1 MSSTSQST
9 REKIAIDIVS
19 VLKQIDNPKPIL
31 VTREPIK
38 PADVSQAQMPALLI
52 RTLGETRSD
61 EAMGSTLTRL
71 ATIQYEIRGYTR
83 VPQVDTQVNEMVE
96 AIETKLDAD
105 RTRGGDALNTTVDSV
120 EANTDVTLP
129 YGEFVM
135 IVNVL
140 YKFNRG
146 VL

>member
-1 MSSTSQST
+1 MSSTSQSI

-83 VPQVDTQVNEMVE
+83 VPLVDTQVNEMVE

>member
-1 MSSTSQST
+1 
-9 REKIAIDIVS
+9 
-19 VLKQIDNPKPIL
+19 
-31 VTREPIK
+31 
-38 PADVSQAQMPALLI
+38 
-52 RTLGETRSD
+52 
-61 EAMGSTLTRL
+61 
-71 ATIQYEIRGYTR
+71 
-83 VPQVDTQVNEMVE
+83 MVE

>member
-1 MSSTSQST
+1 MSSTSQSI

-38 PADVSQAQMPALLI
+38 PTDVSQAQMPALLI

-83 VPQVDTQVNEMVE
+83 VPMVDTQVNEMVE

>member
-1 MSSTSQST
+1 MSSTSQSI
-9 REKIAIDIVS
+9 REKIAIDITS

-83 VPQVDTQVNEMVE
+83 TPQVDTQVNEMVE

>member
-1 MSSTSQST
+1 MSSTSQSI

-19 VLKQIDNPKPIL
+19 VLKQIDHPKPIL

-38 PADVSQAQMPALLI
+38 PTDVSQAQMPALLI

-83 VPQVDTQVNEMVE
+83 VPLVDTQVNEMVE

>member
-1 MSSTSQST
+1 MSSTSQSI

-38 PADVSQAQMPALLI
+38 PTDVSQAQMPALLI

-83 VPQVDTQVNEMVE
+83 VPLVDTQVNEMVE

>member
-1 MSSTSQST
+1 
-9 REKIAIDIVS
+9 
-19 VLKQIDNPKPIL
+19 
-31 VTREPIK
+31 
-38 PADVSQAQMPALLI
+38 MPL
-52 RTLGETRSD
+52 
-61 EAMGSTLTRL
+61 
-71 ATIQYEIRGYTR
+71 
-83 VPQVDTQVNEMVE
+83 VDTQVNEMVE